1 MVKGLTSILFIFILC
16 SSIIYSQLDLSQ
28 DWEFQNDLSYFNSE
42 ALQEIM
48 DIEIPIL
55 DLISGII
62 VIHNGKIVSEE
73 YYNGSSEDDIY
84 NIFSVTKSYISTL
97 IGQAIDQG
105 LLNNQY
111 STLDSFFP
119 EFDFEYPHYV
129 QLDDLLSMSS
139 GYLDDYGEFPDYW
152 FNTTIEELLGMNH
165 LDGPGTFFYNNSA
178 CHLNSHVI
186 NQLTEMSPNTFASE
200 NLFPEI
206 GITNPYWADDQDN
219 VHNGSYDLHL
229 TLRQMVK
236 LGQLYLQGG
245 YSLDDEILSTEWI
258 NEATSS
264 HINDWY
270 GYLWWLPGIGYLA
283 VGLGGQ
289 YIAVVPELDL
299 VIGTHSTTQSTDA
312 YTDQLLSYI
321 YKVEH
326 MTKISHEFNSNWFIW
341 FHT

>member
-1 MVKGLTSILFIFILC
+1 
-16 SSIIYSQLDLSQ
+16 
-28 DWEFQNDLSYFNSE
+28 
-42 ALQEIM
+42 
-48 DIEIPIL
+48 
-55 DLISGII
+55 
-62 VIHNGKIVSEE
+62 
-73 YYNGSSEDDIY
+73 
-84 NIFSVTKSYISTL
+84 
-97 IGQAIDQG
+97 
-105 LLNNQY
+105 
-111 STLDSFFP
+111 
-119 EFDFEYPHYV
+119 
-129 QLDDLLSMSS
+129 
-139 GYLDDYGEFPDYW
+139 
-152 FNTTIEELLGMNH
+152 
-165 LDGPGTFFYNNSA
+165 
-178 CHLNSHVI
+178 
-186 NQLTEMSPNTFASE
+186 MSPNTFASE
-200 NLFPEI
+200 NLFPEL
-206 GITNPYWADDQDN
+206 GMTNPYWADDQDN

-321 YKVEH
+321 YNQIIPIFDFEGRVDDRTLFLEH
-326 MTKISHEFNSNWFIW
+326 IHDD
-341 FHT
+341 